1 MHTNAKILLDGLWT
15 GTKFMDRSKHNLQLM
30 KFQAQTTELRLK
42 KGCFETESQPENKGD
57 QLSNRSKNVPHL
69 TQ

>member
-15 GTKFMDRSKHNLQLM
+15 RTKFMDRSKYNLQLM
-30 KFQAQTTELRLK
+30 KFQDQTTEFRLK
-42 KGCFETESQPENKGD
+42 KGCFKTESQPENKGD
-57 QLSNRSKNVPHL
+57 HLSDRSKNVPLL